1 MLVAN
6 ISQFRKN
13 LKFYI
18 DSVADNHD
26 TLVVNGNGKTVVV
39 IPLDKYNEMDETEYL
54 LGSPANK
61 EMLERALVQLKEG
74 NIISKTMEELESM
87 AKSAPRIKRK

>member
-26 TLVVNGNGKTVVV
+26 TLIVNGNGKTVVMV
-39 IPLDKYNEMDETEYL
+39 TLDKFNEMDETEYL
-54 LGSPANK
+54 LSTPANK
-61 EMLERALVQLKEG
+61 TMMERALAQSKEG
-74 NIISKTMEELESM
+74 IFISKTMEELEAMVNVPSP
-87 AKSAPRIKRK
+87 KKGK